1 MGDVKKQQTGS
12 MARIKDM
19 TVKVW
24 GIEERAVIISL
35 LPPTQHVEKARDSQT
50 NLIMKLFMHYF
61 STVKQVKI
69 ASWASLYQ

>member
-24 GIEERAVIISL
+24 GIEERAVIISCDRS
-35 LPPTQHVEKARDSQT
+35 QSIEKSPRFENQ
-50 NLIMKLFMHYF
+50 FYF
-61 STVKQVKI
+61 EFVNAVF
-69 ASWASLYQ
+69 LVR

>member
-35 LPPTQHVEKARDSQT
+35 LPPLRSHVEKSPRFA
-50 NLIMKLFMHYF
+50 NKFNYEIIYALF
-61 STVKQVKI
+61 
-69 ASWASLYQ
+69 

>member
-35 LPPTQHVEKARDSQT
+35 LPRNVEKSPRFA
-50 NLIMKLFMHYF
+50 NKFNYEIIYALF
-61 STVKQVKI
+61 
-69 ASWASLYQ
+69 